1 MMMTGSIKI
10 LMLLMIL
17 LFLMMIFKCYMPNER
32 ILSNVDLHYCKW
44 KLLIIRE
51 NIYEDFLRK
60 GKTQAR
66 NYFVPGQLACSYN

>member
-1 MMMTGSIKI
+1 
-10 LMLLMIL
+10 
-17 LFLMMIFKCYMPNER
+17 MPDER

-60 GKTQAR
+60 GKAQAR